1 MATSKSPFSPHGASR
16 AGDEYQDLWGIEILL
31 DWLEHPDR
39 YDWVRFEYSEAGA
52 LDDVVAK
59 LSSGGLI
66 CRQMKH
72 TVDPSKEE
80 YAGSWD
86 WLCKQPAGT
95 QGPRPSMLQHWAAAL
110 DRVLDE
116 GPIEEAG
123 LYTNRKP
130 EPELKAALVG
140 RRIDLDRLADAAVRQ
155 AIEDQL
161 QGPERARAFFDR
173 FNFNLD
179 LPGYEAFEE
188 ILKTRFKQS
197 LGGDERGWAGL
208 RDAARTWAIRRDRA
222 SDQGRISLDD
232 IRRVALWHDP
242 RALSQEFAVP
252 ADYALPDPAMWDALI
267 QELRTPGSGTIVLAA
282 GPGFGK
288 STFLSHLAARL
299 GAQGVPVIRH
309 HYYMA
314 ARERAEDRFRHT
326 VVLESLMA
334 QMLSQHADLL
344 GYYATRNPVVDDFGH
359 WLATAGVA
367 ADARGTSLT
376 VVIDGLDHV
385 WRQQGVVSELAHLFN
400 RLLPP
405 PDGVRVVIG
414 TQPLDDVHLPPRL
427 LDHAPRD
434 TWRTLPP
441 LSEPAVRS
449 ILNGNRH
456 RLRGIPPAPAGD
468 HWLAEA
474 ATAFHQ
480 LSGGHPLHLR
490 YSMEALIAHDLP
502 AFSADIISLAPC
514 PAGDI
519 THYYDALCRGLDE
532 TARRQ
537 LHLFA
542 VAGFPWPQEALLQVL
557 DPARMHRAATRA
569 ALRSIRH
576 LFQDTE
582 QGLVPFHASLLDH
595 LKRSRNYAD
604 DREELLERVAAWL
617 EGPAPEPWRWAYRW
631 LILAERGDTA
641 ALIAGPT
648 EAWLADAVAR
658 RRPARHVDRILTQAG
673 RCALKAGDLARVV
686 EIQVLAGYAVSARDL
701 HLHDL
706 SPLTACALCTTRRGD
721 LIKEMRADRLE
732 RPTLEVAALAE
743 ATITEAD
750 GQTLARLGLTTIVD
764 RLNSLSGHPHSSLDD
779 GQRIMR
785 ALPCLL
791 GLRMETPTDLEIAG
805 IGELAESGHPG
816 LLVFLAARS
825 KLGWWSDG
833 PDLLARLT
841 DEADRYEMAIG
852 ALRQATPAGI
862 DWVRWSDRACWR
874 DGPLARAIDLARGQQ
889 SAQSLS
895 PLTPWPA
902 PVGDRF
908 AYRPN
913 GRRRIVLDLHRVFFA
928 CLIQAWGGG
937 AAPVPTAWGGQA
949 RTAMAIAAEAVGRQL
964 ATGGTLD
971 LVDIVA
977 TLQRGERDP
986 KEGIT
991 DARQR
996 EWDVRRASAEILL
1009 DLVGVRRLAGGIPQ
1023 ITAAEVDRME
1033 AATGMLQSVRDALL
1047 DSRLAWLAPDAL
1059 ERFITHERNR
1069 LANVV
1074 EALYQRYEDYARCA
1088 WLVSLHRPDHPDLER
1103 LTTLAARCA
1112 LGYGHR
1118 KDLLL
1123 SETMGAIEAL
1133 VATQPAAVRRWIKR
1147 LVPFIDAVSD
1157 FTDGKE
1163 NAYHKVGVGEVLLTL
1178 APGVVPAYIR
1188 HLARHDRHRAD
1199 QVTALYIAGVDPET
1213 PEAWALIAQAGGE
1226 ATWKALHPDTD
1237 ASVGRDAPSHTEDRL
1252 RRLRPAEAPPQV
1264 ETFPPDRF
1272 VAFQSAVNALPWND
1286 DEDLFLAWYRHWRRQ
1301 DRPAA
1306 LSALATVS
1314 DQEFYPS
1321 RLHATLLEAFHDVR
1335 PTAGA
1340 RAAFPWLVRAH
1351 RAAMGWTFYWHREE
1365 MARAVWAE
1373 LKRHYPADWHTFIQ
1387 ATLADDERAGAMPIM
1402 FGPARL
1408 VRFLVDM
1415 NQEAL
1420 AAAVVDRLVGTL
1432 LHRTADLPLP
1442 RPLWAED
1449 LDG

>member
-1 MATSKSPFSPHGASR
+1 
-16 AGDEYQDLWGIEILL
+16 
-31 DWLEHPDR
+31 
-39 YDWVRFEYSEAGA
+39 
-52 LDDVVAK
+52 
-59 LSSGGLI
+59 
-66 CRQMKH
+66 MKH
-72 TVDPSKEE
+72 TAEPDRVTLAASWTWLTKQEPGSKRPLPS
-80 YAGSWD
+80 
-86 WLCKQPAGT
+86 L
-95 QGPRPSMLQHWAAAL
+95 LQRWADAL
-110 DRVLDE
+110 DRTLDGE
-116 GPIEEAG
+116 SIVVAG
-123 LYTNRKP
+123 LFTNRRP
-130 EPELKAALVG
+130 DGEVKAARVG
-140 RRIDLDRLADAAVRQ
+140 KRIDFDRIVDAHRQQIIAAQLGGAD
-155 AIEDQL
+155 
-161 QGPERARAFFDR
+161 RARAFFQR
-173 FNFNLD
+173 FDFNLD
-179 LPGYEAFEE
+179 YPSYDAFEE
-188 ILKTRFKQS
+188 ALKERFRRS
-197 LGGDERGWAGL
+197 LGGDDAGWANL
-208 RDAARTWAIRRDRA
+208 RAAARDWALRKDRA
-222 SDQGRISLDD
+222 GPEGRITLQD
-232 IRRVALWHDP
+232 IRHAALWRQPH
-242 RALSQEFAVP
+242 ALPQDFAVP
-252 ADYALPDPAMWDALI
+252 DDYVVPDLSMRDALVT
-267 QELRTPGSGTIVLAA
+267 ELRAPGSGTTVIAA
-282 GPGFGK
+282 GPGYGK
-288 STFLSHLAARL
+288 STFLSHLVGHLAE
-299 GAQGVPVIRH
+299 QGVPAIRH

-314 ARERAEDRFRHT
+314 ARERAEDRFSHG
-326 VVLESLMA
+326 VVLEALMA
-334 QMLSQHADLL
+334 QLLRHHAALL
-344 GYYATRNPVVDDFGH
+344 GPLADRNPAASDFGD
-359 WLATAGVA
+359 WLTAAGKA
-367 ADARGTSLT
+367 ASDRGTALV

-385 WRQQGVVSELAHLFN
+385 WREQGASTELERLFT
-400 RLLPP
+400 RVLPP
-405 PDGVRVVIG
+405 PDGVRLVIG
-414 TQPLDDVHLPPRL
+414 TQPLEGDAALPACL
-427 LDHAPRD
+427 LRHARRD
-434 TWRTLPP
+434 SWRPLP
-441 LSEPAVRS
+441 LLTEVAIREM
-449 ILNGNRH
+449 LRRNQH
-456 RLRGIPPAPAGD
+456 RLTGAGQGTAAFHHLD
-468 HWLAEA
+468 EA
-474 ATAFHQ
+474 AVAFHR
-480 LSGGHPLHLR
+480 LTHGHPLHLR
-490 YSMEALIAHDLP
+490 YSLESLVANQTPAFPWNIDALP
-502 AFSADIISLAPC
+502 AC
-514 PAGDI
+514 PTGEI
-519 THYYDALCRGLDE
+519 ESYYDALCQGLAE

-542 VAGFPWPQEALLQVL
+542 VAGFPWRQEALLQVL
-557 DPARMHRAATRA
+557 DQAGTHRAETRT
-569 ALRSIRH
+569 ALRSIKH
-576 LFQDTE
+576 LFQDTV

-604 DREELLERVAAWL
+604 DREELLERVATWL

-631 LILAERGDTA
+631 LILAEQGDPA

-648 EAWLADAVAR
+648 EAWLADAVTR
-658 RRPARHVDRILTQAG
+658 RRPARHIDRILTQAG

-686 EIQVLAGYAVSARDL
+686 EIQVLARYAESARDP

-706 SPLTACALCTTRRGD
+706 SSLTACALCTARRGE
-721 LIKEMRADRLE
+721 LIKEMQADRLE
-732 RPTLEVAALAE
+732 LPAIELAALAE

-750 GQTLARLGLTTIVD
+750 GQTLARLGITTIVD

-816 LLVFLAARS
+816 LLAFLAARA

-889 SAQSLS
+889 SAQPLS

-937 AAPVPTAWGGQA
+937 TAPVPTAWGGQA
-949 RTAMAIAAEAVGRQL
+949 RTAMALAAEAIGRQL
-964 ATGGTLD
+964 ATGGTLN

-977 TLQRGERDP
+977 ALPRGESDP
-986 KEGIT
+986 NEGSIE
-991 DARQR
+991 ARQR
-996 EWDVRRASAEILL
+996 KWDVRRASAEILL
-1009 DLVGVRRLAGGIPQ
+1009 DLVGVRRLAGGTPQ
-1023 ITAAEVDRME
+1023 ITAAEVERME
-1033 AATGMLQSVRDALL
+1033 SAAGMRQSVRDALL

-1059 ERFITHERNR
+1059 EKFITYETNR
-1069 LANVV
+1069 LTHVV

-1088 WLVSLHRPDHPDLER
+1088 WLVSLHQPDHPDLER

-1112 LGYGHR
+1112 LGYGYR

-1123 SETMGAIEAL
+1123 SEAMGAIKVFVE
-1133 VATQPAAVRRWIKR
+1133 TQPTAVCRWIKR
-1147 LVPFIDAVSD
+1147 LAPFIDAVSD

-1163 NAYHKVGVGEVLLTL
+1163 NAHHKVGVGEMLLAL
-1178 APGVVPAYIR
+1178 APAVVPPYIR

-1237 ASVGRDAPSHTEDRL
+1237 ASVDRDAPSHTDDRL
-1252 RRLRPAEAPPQV
+1252 WRLRPAEAPPQV

-1272 VAFQSAVNALPWND
+1272 TAFRSAVNALPWND
-1286 DEDLFLAWYRHWRRQ
+1286 DEDLFLTWYRHWRLQ
-1301 DRPAA
+1301 DRSAA
-1306 LSALATVS
+1306 LSALATVA
-1314 DQEFYPS
+1314 DQELYPS
-1321 RLHATLLEAFHDVR
+1321 RLYATLMEAFHDVR

-1340 RAAFPWLVRAH
+1340 RAAFRWLVRAH
-1351 RAAMGWTFYWHREE
+1351 RAAMGWTFYWHPEE
-1365 MARAVWAE
+1365 MARAVWVE
-1373 LKRHYPADWHTFIQ
+1373 LQHHYPGDWHAFIQ
-1387 ATLADDERAGAMPIM
+1387 ATLADEEGAGAPPIM

-1420 AAAVVDRLVGTL
+1420 AAAVVDRLIGTL